1 MQWWAVVWDIVR
13 DGIYIDGTVACCS
26 IATIAIPS
34 RMREM
39 IESSNEQT
47 RRRVTSDFDTAVDRA
62 ESAVAHND
70 T

>member
-1 MQWWAVVWDIVR
+1 MVWDIVR
-13 DGIYIDGTVACCS
+13 DGIYIYGTVACCS
-26 IATIAIPS
+26 IATIASPS

-39 IESSNEQT
+39 IESSNEHIR

-62 ESAVAHND
+62 ESVVAHND

>member
-1 MQWWAVVWDIVR
+1 MVWDIVH

-26 IATIAIPS
+26 IATIASPS
-34 RMREM
+34 RMRET
-39 IESSNEQT
+39 IESSNEHI

-62 ESAVAHND
+62 ESVVALND